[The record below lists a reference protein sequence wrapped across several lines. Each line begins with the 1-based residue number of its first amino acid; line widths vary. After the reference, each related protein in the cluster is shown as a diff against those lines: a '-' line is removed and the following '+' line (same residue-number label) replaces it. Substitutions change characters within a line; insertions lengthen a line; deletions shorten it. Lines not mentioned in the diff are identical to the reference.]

1 MTEPR
6 PARIAVT
13 GASGLIGSA
22 LVARLAGRGDHVLR
36 LVRRPPAAPDEVTW
50 DPAAGT
56 LDRDALI
63 AGGPLDAV
71 VHLAGAGVGDH
82 RWTPAYKRQ
91 ILDSRVQGTR
101 TVVAALSELGMPVRL
116 VSASAVGFYGDRGDR
131 LLTEEATPGTGFLA
145 DVVAAWEAEA
155 LAAPAPI
162 AVACARTGLVVAPR
176 GGAFAPMLRLT
187 RLGLGG
193 PLGSGRQYWPWI
205 SLVDEVRALTFLLDH
220 PEIAGPVNLTGPGP
234 VRQRDLATALGAVLH
249 RPALLPAPRFALRLV
264 LGEFAGDVLASQ
276 RAVPDRL
283 LAAGFRHEHHDVEA
297 AMRYLAGRG

>member
-1 MTEPR
+1 MTERR

-22 LVARLAGRGDHVLR
+22 LVAHLAGRGDHVLR
-36 LVRRPPAAPDEVTW
+36 LVRQPAASSDEVTW

-56 LDRDALI
+56 VDVAALT

-82 RWTPAYKRQ
+82 RWTSAYKQQ
-91 ILDSRVQGTR
+91 ILDSRVHGTR
-101 TVVAALSELGMPVRL
+101 TVATTLSGLGMPVRL
-116 VSASAVGFYGDRGDR
+116 VSGSAVGFYGNRGDQ
-131 LLTEEATPGTGFLA
+131 LLTEDSAPGTGFLA

-155 LAAPAPI
+155 LAAGPQVS
-162 AVACARTGLVVAPR
+162 VACARTGLVVAPS

-205 SLVDEVRALTFLLDH
+205 TLADEIRALTFLVDH
-220 PEIAGPVNLTGPGP
+220 PEITGPVNLTGPAP
-234 VRQRDLATALGAVLH
+234 VRQRDLAAVLGRVLH

-276 RAVPDRL
+276 RVVPDTL
-283 LAAGFRHEHHDVEA
+283 VAAGFHHEHQDVEA
-297 AMRYLAGRG
+297 AMRYLAGVS